1 MSVLVLKLNATG
13 DVVRTTTLLHRLG
26 DDVTWITADT
36 NLALLA
42 GASASTRCL
51 GWSNR
56 DEALDRRYDLVINL
70 EDEVEVARFASQAK
84 YAELFG
90 AYSRDGSFVQY
101 TDSARAWFDMSLISV
116 HGRDKADELK
126 YRNRRTYQELIFE
139 GLGFVFSD
147 EPYVL
152 PQTGRSELVGDIA
165 IAPVAGAVWPMK
177 RWAYYAELKRE
188 LESAGL
194 VVNVLPQRPTLLEH
208 LADVRGHR
216 CLVSGDSLPMH
227 LALGSG
233 IPCVTIFNCTSPWEI
248 HGYGLQRK
256 IVSPRLG
263 DFFYKRALDEAATT
277 AVTLEEVLVAVLDL
291 MSSKRAGESAVQQ

>member
-13 DVVRTTTLLHRLG
+13 DVVRTTALLHRLG
-26 DDVTWITADT
+26 GDVTWVTADA
-36 NLALLA
+36 NLALLS
-42 GASASTRCL
+42 GARSDVRCL
-51 GWSNR
+51 GWSSR
-56 DEALDRRYDLVINL
+56 DEALDRRYDLLINL
-70 EDEVEVARFASQAK
+70 EDDIEVARFANRTEH
-84 YAELFG
+84 AELFG
-90 AYSRDGSFVQY
+90 AYSPDDVAVRY

-116 HGRDKADELK
+116 YGRAKADELK
-126 YRNRRTYQELIFE
+126 YHNRRTYQELIFE
-139 GLGFVFSD
+139 GLGFVFD
-147 EPYVL
+147 EEPYVL
-152 PQTGRSELVGDIA
+152 PQTEPSDLVGDIA

-177 RWAYYAELKRE
+177 NWAYYGELKHG
-188 LESAGL
+188 LESRGL

-208 LADVRGHR
+208 LADVRGHK

-263 DFFYKRALDEAATT
+263 DFFYKRGMDEAATT
-277 AVTLEEVLVAVLDL
+277 AIPLDEVLTAVLEIMNGHVAEHAL
-291 MSSKRAGESAVQQ
+291 QR